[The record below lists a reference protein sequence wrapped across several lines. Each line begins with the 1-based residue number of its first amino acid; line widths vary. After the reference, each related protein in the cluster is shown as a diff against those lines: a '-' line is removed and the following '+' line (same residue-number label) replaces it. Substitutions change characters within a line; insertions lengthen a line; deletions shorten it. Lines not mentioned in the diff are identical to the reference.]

1 MMKRTL
7 VIAIFAAALLAFVG
21 CGRAKRT
28 ADTRS
33 IDLEMH
39 IGRFDSALW
48 TLDRT
53 NLPAAIDTLAAHY
66 PDITPV
72 YLERVVEFGAVGDTL
87 TTYTLERFFADTAV
101 AQLYTDALAHFTDM
115 RSYEATL
122 TEAFRRARYFFPD
135 RATPR
140 LYAHISGLNQSMV
153 VGDGFVSGSIDN
165 YMGSD
170 YPLYER
176 VGIYNYLR
184 QNMRPEKLVSD
195 YVTAW
200 LLSEFPFTPRTG
212 ELQEEMIYR
221 GKILYTA
228 SVLLPEL
235 PESLLMGYTPEQW
248 EWCRKYEHDMWMT
261 LVGSRHLFSRD
272 ATIRV
277 KYLNDAPFTKPF
289 TQQSPGRA
297 GAWVGWQIV
306 EKYMRTHRDVSPRE
320 LMLRPE
326 DEIMRD
332 AKYNP

>member
-1 MMKRTL
+1 MKRTL
-7 VIAIFAAALLAFVG
+7 AITALAAALLVFAG

-28 ADTRS
+28 ADTRG
-33 IDLEMH
+33 IGLQVR

-48 TLDRT
+48 TLDRSD
-53 NLPAAIDTLAAHY
+53 LPHAVENLAAHY
-66 PDITPV
+66 PDVAPV
-72 YLERVVEFGAVGDTL
+72 YLERVVEFGAVGDTI
-87 TTYTLERFFADTAV
+87 TAYTLGRFFADTA
-101 AQLYTDALAHFTDM
+101 AARLYTDALARFADM
-115 RSYEATL
+115 RGYEAQL

-135 RATPR
+135 RATPH
-140 LYAHISGLNQSMV
+140 LYAHVSGLNQSMV
-153 VGDGFVSGSIDN
+153 AGDGFISGSIDN
-165 YMGSD
+165 YLGSG
-170 YPLYER
+170 YALYER

-184 QNMRPEKLVSD
+184 QNMRPEKLAPD

-200 LLSEFPFTPRTG
+200 LLSEFPFAPRTG

-221 GKILYTA
+221 GKILYAA
-228 SVLLPEL
+228 SVLMPDT
-235 PESLLMGYTPEQW
+235 PDSLLMGYTPEQW

-272 ATIRV
+272 ATVRA

-297 GAWVGWQIV
+297 GAFVGWQIV

-326 DEIMRD
+326 DEIMRE